1 MRVIDLKKV
10 DKDSVDLYLR
20 FIKQV
25 EGLLIA
31 YKEKDTENYRKIADK
46 LAETDGEW
54 DLTMV
59 ISNLNGDKKELE
71 ISQLFAYEYCKGI
84 ERATQGKVSFDYA
97 MNRLFSEV
105 NKFRIGNPKEG
116 EDDVCLYG
124 KKLDDETAIPVT
136 TKMYRMVMNAG
147 AQHLDYVR
155 NGKIEGAVFIYEKQ
169 TIPDVGADV
178 RKGKGPDATKELY
191 IPGLNSDDLNDKKA
205 NGGVQLLTN
214 LRQLV
219 FHEWTHS
226 MEKDEVET
234 ENQLTSEP
242 GKFDY
247 EFNAPDGRKYINFRK
262 VKKFC
267 QFKEGGKTAEEQEP
281 TYVYDDYVGKNGEMK
296 SGWFYID
303 KTNGKKY
310 VVGGKTFRFDLKTDG
325 ELDNEI
331 AISSGLSTVE
341 IDANGEEI
349 MHNIITEGWVEST
362 SRAIIEANNQIIIE
376 SIANN
381 EIKKE
386 LYVSDDIDK
395 SKYRIL
401 VEMADRII
409 EGRDSY
415 IGSIGQTRADFF
427 SHSSLLKRELEGIS
441 IQLPNGEIDGLH
453 YCADYAEADQVRRD
467 DDRFET
473 MATPIKKFLSKMGPV
488 AVNLGLS
495 KEVIDIL
502 QTPNGLFEQNELSA
516 NQVNELTA
524 LLNSGTIVAS
534 TDTIA
539 IAQQVGLA
547 PEKIAKMVKEVNL
560 GNLVELRKKFVDGL
574 VIKYTSLLLEQQE
587 FLDSI
592 PEKLG
597 YQRQKDTRTEQN
609 GGSISI
615 KKTTENA
622 ITQGIAT
629 EDVSKVD
636 SFERAND
643 KNISEV
649 SKDDQYI

>member
-10 DKDSVDLYLR
+10 DKDSVDLYLK

-25 EGLLIA
+25 EGLLKE
-31 YKEKDTENYRKIADK
+31 YKEKDAENYRKISDR
-46 LAETDGEW
+46 LAKTNGEW
-54 DLTMV
+54 DLTIDIIGV
-59 ISNLNGDKKELE
+59 DGTKSKLE
-71 ISQLFAYEYCKGI
+71 ISQLLAYEYCKGI
-84 ERATQGKVSFDYA
+84 ERATQGRVPFDST

-169 TIPDVGADV
+169 TIPEVGADV
-178 RKGKGPDATKELY
+178 RKGKGPNAKKELT
-191 IPGLNSDDLNDKKA
+191 IPGLNFDDLNNKTA

-226 MEKDEVET
+226 MEKDEVEI
-234 ENQLTSEP
+234 ENSSHH
-242 GKFDY
+242 KFEY
-247 EFNAPDGRKYINFRK
+247 EFGAPDGRKYINYRK

-267 QFKEGGKTAEEQEP
+267 QFKKGGKTAEEQEP
-281 TYVYDDYVGKNGEMK
+281 TYVYDDYFGKDGRKK
-296 SGWFYID
+296 SGFFYID
-303 KTNGKKY
+303 KKNGKRY
-310 VVGGKTFRFDLKTDG
+310 LVGGKPFVFDLKTDG
-325 ELDNEI
+325 ELENEI
-331 AISSGLSTVE
+331 AISSGLCTVE
-341 IDANGEEI
+341 IDTNGEEI

-362 SRAIIEANNQIIIE
+362 SRAVIEANNQIIIE

-381 EIKKE
+381 EMEKE

-395 SKYRIL
+395 SKYRVL

-409 EGRDSY
+409 EARDNS
-415 IGSIGQTRADFF
+415 IGKIGQTRADFF
-427 SHSSLLKRELEGIS
+427 SHSSLLKRELEAIEV
-441 IQLPNGEIDGLH
+441 QQTNGKIIDGLH
-453 YCADYAEADQVRRD
+453 YCADYADADQVRRD

-473 MATPIKKFLSKMGPV
+473 MATPIRKFLSKMWLV
-488 AVNLGLS
+488 AVNLRLS
-495 KEVIDIL
+495 KDVIDIL
-502 QTPNGLFEQNELSA
+502 QDSKGLFEQNELSVD
-516 NQVNELTA
+516 QVNELTT
-524 LLNSGTIVAS
+524 LLNSGTILNS
-534 TDTIA
+534 TDTIT

-547 PEKIAKMVKEVNL
+547 PEKIAEMEKDVKAGDL
-560 GNLVELRKKFVDGL
+560 IELRKKFVDSL
-574 VIKYTSLLLEQQE
+574 VTKYTSLLGEQKD
-587 FLDSI
+587 FLDGI

-597 YQRQKDTRTEQN
+597 YQRQIDTKTEPNN
-609 GGSISI
+609 GLIDI
-615 KKTTENA
+615 EKTTKNA
-622 ITQGIAT
+622 ITQGIAM
-629 EDVSKVD
+629 EDINRVD
-636 SFERAND
+636 DIERAND

-649 SKDDQYI
+649 SKND